1 MRIHRTA
8 PAEGTEAVN
17 LLEVYSPDYSVP
29 WCSGKWGVYASRA
42 RSFHTTIYLYRVPIY
57 SRTRVDRKVV
67 NGKTIHVNYSDYD
80 SERGVAT
87 MKYSSELIQTMRDA
101 LEAVMATVPA
111 DQSVFGLK
119 AAVAQCILQAAAH
132 GQTSFDGL
140 VASASGQLQT
150 IISMLS

>member
-1 MRIHRTA
+1 M
-8 PAEGTEAVN
+8 
-17 LLEVYSPDYSVP
+17 
-29 WCSGKWGVYASRA
+29 
-42 RSFHTTIYLYRVPIY
+42 
-57 SRTRVDRKVV
+57 
-67 NGKTIHVNYSDYD
+67 NGETIHAKYPECD

-150 IISMLS
+150 IINMLS

>member
-1 MRIHRTA
+1 M
-8 PAEGTEAVN
+8 
-17 LLEVYSPDYSVP
+17 
-29 WCSGKWGVYASRA
+29 
-42 RSFHTTIYLYRVPIY
+42 
-57 SRTRVDRKVV
+57 
-67 NGKTIHVNYSDYD
+67 NGETIHAKYPECD

-111 DQSVFGLK
+111 DQSVLGLK
-119 AAVAQCILQAAAH
+119 AAVAQCILQAAAQ

-140 VASASGQLQT
+140 VTSASGQLQT

>member
-1 MRIHRTA
+1 LKLQTNGA
-8 PAEGTEAVN
+8 PGSRSKTRVN
-17 LLEVYSPDYSVP
+17 
-29 WCSGKWGVYASRA
+29 CA
-42 RSFHTTIYLYRVPIY
+42 
-57 SRTRVDRKVV
+57 RVDRKVV
-67 NGKTIHVNYSDYD
+67 NGKTINANYSVGD
-80 SERGVAT
+80 SERGGAT

-111 DQSVFGLK
+111 DQSVIGLK

-140 VASASGQLQT
+140 VSSASSQLQT